1 MKYQFRTTSR
11 FTDSINSDRSGFT
24 YFVERSFKNK
34 FLFLLTF
41 GWHEVAEFDS
51 YEKAQ
56 QHLQYCNTSED
67 T

>member
-1 MKYQFRTTSR
+1 MYQYKTTFKY
-11 FTDSINSDRSGFT
+11 TDSEKSDNSGYS

-56 QHLQYCNTSED
+56 QLLQYCKQK
-67 T
+67 